1 MTKVLIVDDD
11 TDLLRFVRRAL
22 EIEAYQVLTA
32 SNGLDGIR
40 LALSE
45 RPDLIILDLVMP
57 GVHGEAVLSALM
69 AQDSS
74 LRVMILSGFSDVQLR
89 IACLE
94 NGAVDFLAKPFA
106 VRELLARV
114 RSRLQE
120 TSSNRRN
127 ETLQVGDI
135 VLDVQARL
143 LLVDGTPTPLSQR
156 EFLLLLHLMRNA
168 DAVCSRQEL
177 LSEVWGYDFDPSTNI
192 VDVCV
197 GRLRAKLGPDLIL
210 TVRNV
215 GYQLQSALNPAGRP
229 GIGSPRRTRS
239 ATSIE

>member
-1 MTKVLIVDDD
+1 MTKLLIVDDD
-11 TDLLRFVRRAL
+11 FDLLRFVRRAL
-22 EIEAYQVLTA
+22 ETEAYQVLTA

-40 LALSE
+40 LALTE

-74 LRVMILSGFSDVQLR
+74 LRVMILSGSSDVQLR

-120 TSSNRRN
+120 TTSNRRN
-127 ETLQVGDI
+127 ETLRVGDI

-143 LLVDGTPTPLSQR
+143 LMVDGTPTPLSQR

-177 LSEVWGYDFDPSTNI
+177 LSEVWGYDFDPTTNV

-197 GRLRAKLGPDLIL
+197 GRLRAKLWPDLIL

-215 GYQLQSALNPAGRP
+215 GYQLQTA
-229 GIGSPRRTRS
+229 
-239 ATSIE
+239 